1 MVGDRDG
8 NDRAATTA
16 VRIRYSPTILSN
28 DTCKRREYGVYINRI
43 VCIIKG
49 DEGEEVEYRS
59 HSRATTVHA
68 SGAGLERLSDRT
80 NSRQRKKIARGGW
93 GEGNEGG
100 VCGIETRS
108 SAVRV
113 AKLGKIRPR

>member
-16 VRIRYSPTILSN
+16 VRIRYSPTMLSN

-80 NSRQRKKIARGGW
+80 NSRQRKKIARGG
-93 GEGNEGG
+93 GNEGG